1 MRRSDEEIQKFLD
14 EEVEPV
20 YVELSSKIGEADS
33 PIMPHVFKRLA
44 DLEQANILNM
54 IESPIEEIAEK
65 LSLDKEAVEKQIQV
79 MFEKGIVMPG
89 RSGWHLSR
97 SWGSLHDNAA
107 SSNPKYDN
115 DEFFDLAFVKS
126 EETHQK
132 NRIDPVLRGERSEVR
147 QIMRVV
153 PRWRSIKDIPGVMPC
168 EDIREIFK
176 DADPIVLVNC
186 ACKKIDRSRECQD
199 TIPTET
205 CVTNRRS
212 GQYNLNR
219 GAGRQLS
226 YDELLA
232 LFDELDKYPL
242 VHLTGNTNSMS
253 PLICNC
259 HSCCCG
265 IFQSSA
271 KTKAQLNQLT
281 LAKSRFIAAVDPEK
295 CRGCKVCV
303 SRCPIGA
310 AQMKHYSEYDGER
323 AYIDAEEC
331 IGCGLCVLTC
341 PAEAREMKLVRP
353 PEHIPAPAGLPYA
366 TG

>member
-1 MRRSDEEIQKFLD
+1 MRRTDEEIQKLLQED
-14 EEVEPV
+14 VEPV
-20 YVELSSKIGEADS
+20 YVELSSKIGEASS
-33 PIMPHVFKRLA
+33 PIMPHVFKRLV
-44 DLEQANILNM
+44 DIEQANILNM

-65 LSLDKEAVEKQIQV
+65 LSLDKETVEKQIQV
-79 MFEKGIVMPG
+79 MFEKGLTMPG
-89 RSGWHLSR
+89 KSGWHLIR
-97 SWGSLHDNAA
+97 SWGSLHDSAA

-132 NRIDPVLRGERSEVR
+132 NRIDPVLRGELPTVR

-153 PRWRSIKDIPGVMPC
+153 PRWKSIKDIPGVMPC

-176 DADPIVLVNC
+176 GADPIVVANC

-205 CVTNRRS
+205 CVTSRRS

-219 GAGRQLS
+219 GAGKQLS
-226 YDELLA
+226 YDEVMA
-232 LFDELDKYPL
+232 LMDEFDQYPL
-242 VHLTGNTNSMS
+242 VHLTGNTNSMP

-259 HSCCCG
+259 HNCCCG
-265 IFQSSA
+265 VFQSSV

-281 LAKSRFIAAVDPEK
+281 LAKSRFIATVDPEK
-295 CRGCKVCV
+295 CRGCKTCV
-303 SRCPIGA
+303 ARCPMGA
-310 AQMKHYSEYDGER
+310 AQMKHYSEYGEER

-353 PEHIPAPAGLPYA
+353 PEHIPAPGALPYA